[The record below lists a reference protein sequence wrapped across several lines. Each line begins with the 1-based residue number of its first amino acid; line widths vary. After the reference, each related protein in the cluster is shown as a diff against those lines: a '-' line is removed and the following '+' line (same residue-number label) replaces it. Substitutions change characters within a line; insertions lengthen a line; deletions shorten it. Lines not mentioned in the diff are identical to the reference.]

1 MYKKKSFVFSLI
13 SILSPVIII
22 LFLIITLISDSYFL
36 SRYQTNIFI
45 RPFMFCLITGWIIGL
60 GTGIAGFVFSIM
72 QKKECGKTSRSVS
85 ISILGIVLN
94 LLWLSGILFAFSAW
108 KGI

>member
-22 LFLIITLISDSYFL
+22 LFLIITLISDNYFL

-45 RPFMFCLITGWIIGL
+45 GPFMFCLITGWIIGL
-60 GTGIAGFVFSIM
+60 GTGIAGLVFSIM
-72 QKKECGKTSRSVS
+72 QKKECGKSTRSLFV
-85 ISILGIVLN
+85 SILGIILN
-94 LLWLSGILFAFSAW
+94 LLWLSGIVFAFPAW
-108 KGI
+108 MGI

>member
-22 LFLIITLISDSYFL
+22 LFLIITLISDNYFL

-60 GTGIAGFVFSIM
+60 GTGIAGLVFSIM
-72 QKKECGKTSRSVS
+72 QKKRM
-85 ISILGIVLN
+85 
-94 LLWLSGILFAFSAW
+94 W
-108 KGI
+108 KNFKKCIYQYSWNCFKFIMA

>member
-22 LFLIITLISDSYFL
+22 LFLIITLISDNYFL

-45 RPFMFCLITGWIIGL
+45 GPFMFCLITGWIIGL
-60 GTGIAGFVFSIM
+60 GTGIAGLVFSIM
-72 QKKECGKTSRSVS
+72 
-85 ISILGIVLN
+85 
-94 LLWLSGILFAFSAW
+94 
-108 KGI
+108 

>member
-1 MYKKKSFVFSLI
+1 MYEKKSFVFSLI

-22 LFLIITLISDSYFL
+22 LFLIITLISDNYFL

-60 GTGIAGFVFSIM
+60 GTGIAGLVFSIM
-72 QKKECGKTSRSVS
+72 QKKSM
-85 ISILGIVLN
+85 
-94 LLWLSGILFAFSAW
+94 W
-108 KGI
+108 KNFKKCINQYSWNCFKFIMA

>member
-60 GTGIAGFVFSIM
+60 GTGIAGLIFSIM
-72 QKKECGKTSRSVS
+72 QKKRM
-85 ISILGIVLN
+85 
-94 LLWLSGILFAFSAW
+94 W
-108 KGI
+108 KNVKKCIYQYSWNCFKFIMA